1 MRLAAQA
8 VAHAHQSGILHCD
21 VMNIQIVDRNVGITQ
36 NQRDHIDRCLQFAF
50 DRFSI
55 HVNAIDI
62 SLADVNGPKGGE
74 DVQCRMLI
82 SLHGTGELI
91 VEGKGVSVESV
102 VTDTTDR
109 AALAVSRRIDRLRNV
124 QGTSMSG
131 Q

>member
-1 MRLAAQA
+1 
-8 VAHAHQSGILHCD
+8 
-21 VMNIQIVDRNVGITQ
+21 MNIQIVDRNVGITQ

>member
-1 MRLAAQA
+1 
-8 VAHAHQSGILHCD
+8 
-21 VMNIQIVDRNVGITQ
+21 MNIQIVDRNVGITQ

-50 DRFSI
+50 DRFST

-62 SLADVNGPKGGE
+62 SLTDVNGPKGGE
-74 DVQCRMLI
+74 DVQCRMMI

-91 VEGKGVSVESV
+91 VEGKGDSVESV
-102 VTDTTDR
+102 VADTTDR
-109 AALAVSRRIDRLRNV
+109 AALAVSRRIDRLQNV